1 MHAAALPGGLP
12 ERRPLGAVHSTK
24 NDEGRFVMM
33 VFLSW
38 LPILIVA
45 LTTLASAAPRK
56 GGPVTTFE
64 TFDVS
69 FPDTS
74 FTVVTGSLP
83 GTLVGAYVDRFGRD
97 HGFVQEGAAPP
108 QVLLRVTPQDA
119 SLAGVTGFFRDSAA
133 TSTGLIITRSFIYH
147 EGSFQTL
154 QVPRTGPGQPFSTLT
169 EASGHQRSGS
179 RLWGLPASRGWE
191 VLRVPL

>member
-1 MHAAALPGGLP
+1 
-12 ERRPLGAVHSTK
+12 
-24 NDEGRFVMM
+24 MM
-33 VFLSW
+33 MLLSW
-38 LPILIVA
+38 LPILMVA

-97 HGFVQEGAAPP
+97 HGFVQEGTAPP

-133 TSTGLIITRSFIYH
+133 TSTGLIYH
-147 EGSFQTL
+147 AGLHLPRGQLPGLASAAQRARATL
-154 QVPRTGPGQPFSTLT
+154 LDPHRGG
-169 EASGHQRSGS
+169 GHQ
-179 RLWGLPASRGWE
+179 
-191 VLRVPL
+191 